1 VVEYIW
7 DPDKEAENVRKH
19 GVSFQEARTVLRG
32 YLTATWSD
40 EFHSAEEPRFK
51 SIGYSDLGRILV
63 VVTSDDGIQPR
74 IISAWRASK
83 RERDAYQRR
92 RQHRL
97 RRHP

>member
-1 VVEYIW
+1 VVEYTW

-32 YLTATWSD
+32 YLTVTWPD
-40 EFHSAEEPRFK
+40 VLHSAQEPRFK

-63 VVTSDDGIQPR
+63 VVTSDNGIQPR